1 MSDRHVLE
9 HAYVAYSCVVVCW
22 REGVRRNEEHS
33 WKGSL
38 MCCLGATPK
47 ISNYEKLTHSR
58 TCELVAPFQVEMSD
72 RHVFQHADIA

>member
-9 HAYVAYSCVVVCW
+9 HAYVAYSRVVVCW

-38 MCCLGATPK
+38 
-47 ISNYEKLTHSR
+47 
-58 TCELVAPFQVEMSD
+58 LVLALRQHQAEWPVEG
-72 RHVFQHADIA
+72 RRV